1 MTSIYLIRHCE
12 AQGNLHRRVHGVFNS
27 NITPKGERQLAC
39 LQKRFEPV
47 ALDAVYSSG
56 LYRAKK
62 TAECIAAPKG
72 LTVQVIPQMHERS
85 MGVWEDYSWHEI
97 RRKHPAQFAAW
108 RADPY
113 HYVIEGGESE
123 EQGGRRLQA
132 ALVALARQNEGKT
145 IAVAAHS
152 MIIKVLQIL
161 VLQCGY
167 DETGWGENTSVN
179 LLQVDGETITFVYL
193 NDASHLPDALSALK
207 KQSWSKGQNS
217 LASYSLD
224 YITPQEALVAAGN
237 LRAQLAEEGLLAAAM
252 GADFAGLQD
261 GEPVGLIATHTDRQQ
276 LRAQITLLYV
286 VREQR
291 GYEYGSQL
299 VGEAMCRLRARGIKL
314 LTVQVAASNAA
325 LLYFFEKNLF
335 HLVGEQDGEKRYEV
349 ELQVRQQLTSETQH
363 DNI

>member
-12 AQGNLHRRVHGVFNS
+12 AQGNLQRRVHGVFDS

-39 LQKRFEPV
+39 LQTRFEPV

-72 LTVQVIPQMHERS
+72 LAVQVVPELHERS

-97 RRKHPAQFAAW
+97 RRKHPTQFGAW

-132 ALVALARQNEGKT
+132 ALIALAQQNEGKI

-179 LLQVDGETITFVYL
+179 LLRVDGEAITFVYR
-193 NDASHLPDALSALK
+193 NDASHLPDELGALK
-207 KQSWSKGQNS
+207 KQSWIKGRNS

-224 YITPQEALVAAGN
+224 YITPQKALAASN
-237 LRAQLAEEGLLAAAM
+237 LRAQLAEEGLLAAANQ
-252 GADFAGLQD
+252 ADFAGMQD
-261 GEPVGLIATHTDRQQ
+261 GEAVGLIATHTDRQQ

-286 VREQR
+286 AREQR

-299 VGEAMCRLRARGIKL
+299 VGEAVCRLRAHGIKRL
-314 LTVQVAASNAA
+314 AARVALDNAT
-325 LLYFFEKNLF
+325 LQSFFKKNLF
-335 HLVGEQDGEKRYEV
+335 HPVWGQDGEMLYEV
-349 ELQVRQQLTSETQH
+349 EL
-363 DNI
+363 